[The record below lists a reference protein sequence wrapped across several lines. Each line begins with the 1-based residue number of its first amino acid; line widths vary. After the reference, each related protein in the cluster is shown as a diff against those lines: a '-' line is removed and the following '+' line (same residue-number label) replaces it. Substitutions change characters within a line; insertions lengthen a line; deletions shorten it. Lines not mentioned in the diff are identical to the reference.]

1 MDKTF
6 FALILSFAIT
16 LANNQ
21 YAYAQD
27 GFPEFNFTGYA
38 DARVSYSSGEPS
50 WFQRG
55 VGKTRY
61 GSDAAGNDEIRANL
75 AEAALLI
82 DTKYTWELSS
92 FVNIKFDPE
101 QTAPIDIVE
110 AFFKYNK
117 LMNAGYRIEAR
128 VGAFYP
134 HISLENYGIA
144 WTSPYSITSS
154 AINSWVGEEVKTTG
168 LEISVEKEFDDFAV
182 SLTSSIFGG
191 NDTSGTLLFFRGW
204 ALHDSK
210 TALFSDFPL
219 PTTNALSPEGMFW
232 RQDPYTS
239 PHYEIDNRPGYFV
252 GGSFEYYGLF
262 TLSTLYYDN
271 RALPETLVG
280 GQYGWESDFLNVGLT
295 IDLFQDTEI
304 FGQYMYGNTKMGPDL
319 GFRPAD
325 ANYESFYVMLSH
337 KIGRHR
343 FSARY
348 DDFSVIDLTLV
359 EMNNNNENG
368 HAWMM
373 AYAVDT
379 FENQHLIVELLQVAS
394 DRPERTDFGL
404 PAKTNETQLQAS
416 YRVIF

>member
-1 MDKTF
+1 MYEKFLTLIRLF
-6 FALILSFAIT
+6 AALIFCCQTAF
-16 LANNQ
+16 
-21 YAYAQD
+21 AQD
-27 GFPEFNFTGYA
+27 SFPEFKFTGYV
-38 DARVSYSSGEPS
+38 DARLSYSSGEPS

-61 GSDAAGNDEIRANL
+61 GSDNAGNDEIRSNL
-75 AEAALLI
+75 AEATLLI

-101 QTAPIDIVE
+101 QTAPVDIVE

-117 LMNAGYRIEAR
+117 LMDAGYRLEAR
-128 VGAFYP
+128 IGAFYP
-134 HISLENYGIA
+134 HISLENYDIA
-144 WTSPYSITSS
+144 WTSPYSVTPS
-154 AINSWVGEEVKTTG
+154 AINSWAGEEVKTTG
-168 LEISVEKEFDDFAV
+168 LEISLEKEFDDFAV

-204 ALHDSK
+204 ALHDAK

-219 PTTNALSPEGMFW
+219 PDTNAISPTGMFR

-262 TLSTLYYDN
+262 TLSALYYDN
-271 RALPETLVG
+271 RALPEKLVG
-280 GQYGWESDFLNVGLT
+280 GQYGWESDFLNLGLT

-325 ANYESFYVMLSH
+325 ADYESFYVMLSH

-343 FSARY
+343 ISTRY
-348 DDFSVIDLTLV
+348 DNFRVIDNTLI
-359 EMNNNNENG
+359 ERNNNNEDGNS
-368 HAWMM
+368 WMV
-373 AYAVDT
+373 AYALDT
-379 FENQHLIVELLQVAS
+379 YEDQRFIIELLHLTS

-404 PAKTNETQLQAS
+404 PAKTNETQVQAS
-416 YRVIF
+416 YRITF